1 MPRLSVEGVA
11 CLTAVLPPIMRL
23 AELPPEQLQA
33 ALDALLHSGR
43 TLMLQVGSA
52 PAPTAPWGGL
62 TVRSPRLGVL
72 PQPLAIQ
79 HQAIPCHS

>member
-43 TLMLQVGSA
+43 TLLLQVGSA
-52 PAPTAPWGGL
+52 PAPTWCRVGGPTCSHAGGP
-62 TVRSPRLGVL
+62 TVPPGPALSP
-72 PQPLAIQ
+72 A
-79 HQAIPCHS
+79 AACC